1 MALVTGTPTGNLD
14 VQEDIYLEGAPNVYI
29 QDYSANPLSNP
40 DDDGFYWGLSG
51 TTIYPVYELG
61 CPTDLSFADNVTVN
75 DVMCDNV
82 GIKSTIQQRNF
93 VEFTFTLQSFFP
105 FQTLRHILRGGA
117 VTETAPTQ
125 KFGIGKINNNQFWMV
140 YCPKVYDEDAA
151 DYIWIH
157 FNKAQF
163 VDAWTVNMPF
173 GSPWN
178 MTGIK
183 LRAMADTTK
192 PAAQQFGMWGR
203 FDPSVIT

>member
-1 MALVTGTPTGNLD
+1 
-14 VQEDIYLEGAPNVYI
+14 
-29 QDYSANPLSNP
+29 
-40 DDDGFYWGLSG
+40 
-51 TTIYPVYELG
+51 
-61 CPTDLSFADNVTVN
+61 
-75 DVMCDNV
+75 
-82 GIKSTIQQRNF
+82 
-93 VEFTFTLQSFFP
+93 
-105 FQTLRHILRGGA
+105 
-117 VTETAPTQ
+117 
-125 KFGIGKINNNQFWMV
+125 MV

-173 GSPWN
+173 GTPWN

-203 FDPSVIT
+203 LDPSVIT